1 MQQGWFDEALEYF
14 SLAAQKLTTDYDV
27 YFLM

>member
-1 MQQGWFDEALEYF
+1 MQQGWFNEGLEYF
-14 SLAAQKLTTDYDV
+14 NLAAGKLTTDYDV